1 LVKLK
6 QDITPPSKRPKSV
19 NKPLWGEAE
28 KQLILRIRR
37 EDTTYGKEKIA
48 VIINRDHDKA
58 ISAST
63 VGRILTILFDKG
75 LITKSRSALRPRKV

>member
-58 ISAST
+58 M
-63 VGRILTILFDKG
+63 G
-75 LITKSRSALRPRKV
+75 L